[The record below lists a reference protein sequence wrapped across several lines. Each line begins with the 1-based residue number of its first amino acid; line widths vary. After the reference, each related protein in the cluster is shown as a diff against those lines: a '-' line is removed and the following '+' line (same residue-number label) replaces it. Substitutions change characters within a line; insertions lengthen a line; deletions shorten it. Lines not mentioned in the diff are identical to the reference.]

1 MSKVDDLIK
10 ALCPEGVTSETI
22 SSICTVSRGRVM
34 SKDYLRDNSGEYPVY
49 SSQTAKNGVFGKI
62 KTYDYDGE
70 YLTWT
75 TDGANA
81 GSIFYRTGRFSIT
94 NVCGLLKVSA
104 YSVNAKYLSYILG
117 TLAKRY
123 VSSGMGNPK
132 LMSNVMSAI
141 KVPIPPLKVQEEI
154 VNILDKF
161 TQLEAELSAELS
173 ARRKQYEYYRNQLL
187 TFSEEGGVRW
197 ATIKEVT
204 MATSNMKWKDT
215 NGELYRYID
224 LSSVSRIDHTIGEV
238 IEINSTD
245 APSRAQKIVNKND
258 IIFATTRPTLQRYA
272 LIDDD
277 FAGQI
282 ASTGYCVMRA
292 KTSEVLPKWL
302 YFNIAKTDFNNYTEK
317 NQEGSAYPAI
327 SDSKVKAFKI
337 PVPPLEVQGRIV
349 SILDKFDSLVNS
361 ISDGLPAEINSRR
374 QQYEFYRTKLL
385 TFQELNL

>member
-1 MSKVDDLIK
+1 
-10 ALCPEGVTSETI
+10 
-22 SSICTVSRGRVM
+22 
-34 SKDYLRDNSGEYPVY
+34 
-49 SSQTAKNGVFGKI
+49 
-62 KTYDYDGE
+62 
-70 YLTWT
+70 
-75 TDGANA
+75 
-81 GSIFYRTGRFSIT
+81 
-94 NVCGLLKVSA
+94 
-104 YSVNAKYLSYILG
+104 
-117 TLAKRY
+117 
-123 VSSGMGNPK
+123 
-132 LMSNVMSAI
+132 
-141 KVPIPPLKVQEEI
+141 
-154 VNILDKF
+154 
-161 TQLEAELSAELS
+161 
-173 ARRKQYEYYRNQLL
+173 
-187 TFSEEGGVRW
+187 
-197 ATIKEVT
+197 